1 MNHGTVQPRCHERPH
16 VFSGGGLA
24 AKTRS
29 GYSTAVKSYRV
40 HCALNGLAPFSATL
54 TALASWIAEL
64 STKRVKAQT
73 VKKYLTALRSAH
85 VDMGYDGLAVF
96 HHPQLQRIIAD
107 MRRLRGKPD
116 TKERCPIT
124 KDVLLR
130 LLPLFDCAT
139 RGGMTMYAA
148 FCLAFAGF
156 LRAGEFTYSAHDWE
170 HEEEFHKWFLT
181 RRSVSF
187 HDDYIELSLPASK
200 TDPFRQGVTLTIAA
214 TGDEACAVTALR
226 RLFHDWPASLSA
238 PLFQIGGSFT
248 RQRLTETL
256 IAVGIDGHY
265 TGHSFRRGAAT
276 SAREAGLSED
286 EIQLLGRWK
295 SDSYRLYTVTHPARI
310 LAASRRHQH
319 LPQR

>member
-1 MNHGTVQPRCHERPH
+1 
-16 VFSGGGLA
+16 
-24 AKTRS
+24 
-29 GYSTAVKSYRV
+29 
-40 HCALNGLAPFSATL
+40 
-54 TALASWIAEL
+54 
-64 STKRVKAQT
+64 
-73 VKKYLTALRSAH
+73 
-85 VDMGYDGLAVF
+85 
-96 HHPQLQRIIAD
+96 
-107 MRRLRGKPD
+107 
-116 TKERCPIT
+116 
-124 KDVLLR
+124 
-130 LLPLFDCAT
+130 
-139 RGGMTMYAA
+139 MYTA

-156 LRAGEFTYSAHDWE
+156 LRAGEFTYTAHDLKDV
-170 HEEEFHKWFLT
+170 EFHKWFLT
-181 RRSVSF
+181 RRSVRF
-187 HDDYIELSLPASK
+187 HDDYIELTLPASK

-214 TGDEACAVTALR
+214 TGVDACAVTALQ
-226 RLFHDWPASLSA
+226 RLFHDWPAPLST

-248 RQRLTETL
+248 RQRLTETLRETL

>member
-1 MNHGTVQPRCHERPH
+1 M
-16 VFSGGGLA
+16 
-24 AKTRS
+24 
-29 GYSTAVKSYRV
+29 
-40 HCALNGLAPFSATL
+40 HCALNGLAPYPSTL
-54 TALASWIAEL
+54 TALASWIAAL
-64 STKRVKAQT
+64 STKRVTAQT

-96 HHPQLQRIIAD
+96 HHPQLQRIIAG
-107 MRRLRGKPD
+107 MRRLRGEPD
-116 TKERCPIT
+116 SKERCPIT

-130 LLPLFDCAT
+130 LLPLFNCAT

-156 LRAGEFTYSAHDWE
+156 LRAGEFTYSARDWE
-170 HEEEFHKWFLT
+170 HDDEFHKWFLT
-181 RRSVSF
+181 RRSVRF
-187 HDDYIELSLPASK
+187 HDDHIELILPASK
-200 TDPFRQGVTLTIAA
+200 TDPFRQGVALTIAA
-214 TGDEACAVTALR
+214 TGDEACAVTALG
-226 RLFHDWPASLSA
+226 RLFRDWPAPLSA

-248 RQRLTETL
+248 RQRLTGTLRETL
-256 IAVGIDGHY
+256 AAEGIHGNY

-295 SDSYRLYTVTHPARI
+295 SDSYRLYIVTHPARI

-319 LPQR
+319 IPQR

>member
-1 MNHGTVQPRCHERPH
+1 M
-16 VFSGGGLA
+16 
-24 AKTRS
+24 
-29 GYSTAVKSYRV
+29 
-40 HCALNGLAPFSATL
+40 HCALNGLAPFAATL
-54 TALASWIAEL
+54 TSLAGWVAEL
-64 STKRVKAQT
+64 SNKRIQART

-96 HHPQLQRIIAD
+96 HHPQLQRMIAG
-107 MRRLRGKPD
+107 MRRLRGEPG

-124 KDVLLR
+124 KDVLLQ
-130 LLPLFDCAT
+130 LLPLFNCAT

-156 LRAGEFTYSAHDWE
+156 LRAGEFTYSAHNWE
-170 HEEEFHKWFLT
+170 HDEEFHKWFLT
-181 RRSVSF
+181 RRSVNF
-187 HDDYIELSLPASK
+187 YDDYIELSLPASK

-214 TGDEACAVTALR
+214 TGDEACAVAALR

-256 IAVGIDGHY
+256 RETLIAVGIDGHY
-265 TGHSFRRGAAT
+265 TGYFFRRGTAT
-276 SAREAGLSED
+276 SVREAGLSED

-295 SDSYRLYTVTHPARI
+295 SDSYRLYIVTHPARI